1 VVAFR
6 LEIRHTGATD
16 VTSWDLHQLTTP
28 ALYVA
33 TFFIALASG
42 LIPFVIN
49 IEIYLLAVAALARAP
64 APASVGLKVAGQM
77 VAKFLLYQTGKG
89 ALKMRFIRWESRD
102 RAAATFQKY
111 RRHSLAVV
119 ALSSITG
126 FPPFYG
132 ISLLAG
138 AVHVPLVWFLLVG
151 TLGRILRFSLVYLA
165 PGWLG
170 LHT

>member
-1 VVAFR
+1 M
-6 LEIRHTGATD
+6 
-16 VTSWDLHQLTTP
+16 TSWDLHQLSTP

-33 TFFIALASG
+33 TFLIALASG

-49 IEIYLLAVAALARAP
+49 IEVYLIAVAALARAP
-64 APASVGLKVAGQM
+64 APAIVGLTVAGQM
-77 VAKFLLYQTGKG
+77 LAKFLLFQTGKG
-89 ALKMRFIRWESRD
+89 ALKMRFIRWERRD

-119 ALSSITG
+119 AFSSITG

-138 AVHVPLVWFLLVG
+138 AVRLSVVSFMIVG
-151 TLGRILRFSLVYLA
+151 TLGRIIRFSLVYLA

-170 LHT
+170 LHR

>member
-1 VVAFR
+1 VAFR
-6 LEIRHTGATD
+6 PEIGHTEHL
-16 VTSWDLHQLTTP
+16 VTWDLQHLTTP
-28 ALYVA
+28 ALYAA
-33 TFFIALASG
+33 TFLIALASG

-49 IEIYLLAVAALARAP
+49 IEVILIAVAALARAP
-64 APASVGLKVAGQM
+64 APAIVGLAVAGQM
-77 VAKFLLYQTGKG
+77 LAKCVLYQTGKG
-89 ALKMRFIRWESRD
+89 ALNLRFIRWESRD

-119 ALSSITG
+119 AISSLVGI
-126 FPPFYG
+126 PPFYG

-138 AVHVPLVWFLLVG
+138 AVRLSLPAFLIVG
-151 TLGRILRFSLVYLA
+151 TLGRIVRFSLVYLA